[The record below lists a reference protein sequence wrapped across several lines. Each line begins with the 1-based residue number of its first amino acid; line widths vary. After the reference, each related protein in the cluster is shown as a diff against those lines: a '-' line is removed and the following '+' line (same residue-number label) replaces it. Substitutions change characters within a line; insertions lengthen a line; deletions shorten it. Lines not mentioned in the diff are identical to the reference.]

1 MVFVHMDGPKCMVIV
16 LDSGRTIMPLMY
28 LFVLQGKIAGGEN
41 RGLVMQDGILQ
52 MIFSAD
58 YSVHTAVEFEK

>member
-1 MVFVHMDGPKCMVIV
+1 MHGYCARF
-16 LDSGRTIMPLMY
+16 RTNNNAFDVWY

-41 RGLVMQDGILQ
+41 RGLVMQDGFLQ